1 MWRRGSVWLPIMFFG
16 LPVVRGLHT
25 LAKAAASWLGICVQA
40 GVGGAVLDCSGT
52 TDPGVEES
60 IDEQGQ
66 RADDV
71 SLTNLSWVEATFE
84 VPGPR
89 VDCVSLAN
97 LSEGWTRGV
106 GKEGRR
112 ANIGSLASL
121 SWASAVGFVEMHVG
135 GRGA

>member
-1 MWRRGSVWLPIMFFG
+1 MWLPIMFFG

-25 LAKAAASWLGICVQA
+25 LAKAAASRLGICVQA

-52 TDPGVEES
+52 TDPGVGES

-97 LSEGWTRGV
+97 LSEGWTRDV

>member
-1 MWRRGSVWLPIMFFG
+1 MWLPIMLFG

-25 LAKAAASWLGICVQA
+25 LAKAAASRLVICVQA

-71 SLTNLSWVEATFE
+71 SLTNLSWVEAAFE
-84 VPGPR
+84 V
-89 VDCVSLAN
+89 L
-97 LSEGWTRGV
+97 
-106 GKEGRR
+106 GRR
-112 ANIGSLASL
+112 FDIGSLTSF
-121 SWASAVGFVEMHVG
+121 SWALAIGVVELDVGD
-135 GRGA
+135 RGA